1 MTVKDLI
8 DELKEMPQDW
18 PVCIDD
24 YMGFIES
31 SEETIKIEKKK
42 YITFPF
48 TNNDEF
54 YYVNLRGQK
63 FDFYPY

>member
-8 DELKEMPQDW
+8 NKLKEMPQDW

-24 YMGFIES
+24 YMGFVES
-31 SEETIKIEKKK
+31 TEETIKIEKKK

-54 YYVNLRGQK
+54 YYVNLKGQK
-63 FDFYPY
+63 FDY